1 MARIPLVRL
10 DGTGETRARGM
21 TRLVLLA
28 GRRWLGRE
36 ADPVGAAAHNSG
48 ILWRTLVSGGVNTR
62 RRSVL
67 PDGLAELVTFVTA
80 VDIGCS
86 WCVDFGASVWERKG
100 LDPQILREAVNWR
113 TSDRFDAD
121 QRAAFD
127 YAEAVT
133 AQPPQVDDAMVADL
147 RARFG
152 DAGVVELTYLIAFEN
167 LASRFNS
174 SLGLSTQG
182 FSSGDACALAAAA
195 GGAAGRA
202 AG

>member
-1 MARIPLVRL
+1 
-10 DGTGETRARGM
+10 
-21 TRLVLLA
+21 
-28 GRRWLGRE
+28 
-36 ADPVGAAAHNSG
+36 
-48 ILWRTLVSGGVNTR
+48 
-62 RRSVL
+62 VL
-67 PDGLAELVTFVTA
+67 PHGLAELVTFVTA
-80 VDIGCS
+80 VDVGCS
-86 WCVDFGASVWERKG
+86 WCVDFGASIWERKG
-100 LDPQILREAVNWR
+100 LDPQILREAVAWR

-121 QRAAFD
+121 HRAAFA

-152 DAGVVELTYLIAFEN
+152 DAGVVELTYLIAMEN

-174 SLGLSTQG
+174 SLGLSNQG

-195 GGAAGRA
+195 AGSAGRA